1 MTHDDDNIVRLEDSE
16 WYSARELADR
26 LDVSVRT
33 IYRRL
38 ERGQI
43 DKRETPRGTV
53 YRVRDSSRADSKN
66 VTKGDSSSDSPF
78 GEAMLKLLDRER
90 QQSDRVAELTGRVS
104 ELEARLE
111 AALEDRERLL
121 RYVQESD
128 ARNEELID
136 ELESVEAQ
144 LMQARARVYLETGR
158 REMAEER
165 LDDARDE
172 VARLEGRAR
181 ELAEELDQ
189 ATSKD
194 RGWRPFG

>member
-16 WYSARELADR
+16 WYSAEDLADR

-53 YRVRDSSRADSKN
+53 YRVREDGEADTRR
-66 VTKGDSSSDSPF
+66 VTKDDNASDSQF
-78 GEAMLKLLDRER
+78 GEAMLRLLERES
-90 QQSDRVAELTGRVS
+90 QQSDRVAELTGRAS

-128 ARNEELID
+128 ARNEQLVD
-136 ELESVEAQ
+136 ELEDIESR
-144 LMQARARVYLETGR
+144 LMKARARAYLEAGLR
-158 REMAEER
+158 DMAEER
-165 LDDARDE
+165 LEDAREE
-172 VARLEGRAR
+172 VNRLKERVRNLEGD
-181 ELAEELDQ
+181 LD
-189 ATSKD
+189 AAKTEK
-194 RGWRPFG
+194 RGWTPFS